1 MRWVPLADFRAESHA
16 PSMVALKDKDIIAIQ
31 AAYHES
37 GELSAADEVHKR
49 FRDRGRAR
57 TGMGA
62 HDRCVAPDRG
72 EASITLLVAFY
83 RTRQPV

>member
-37 GELSAADEVHKR
+37 GGLSAADEVRKR
-49 FRDRGRAR
+49 FRAIEGERAR
-57 TGMGA
+57 EWA
-62 HDRCVAPDRG
+62 RVIAAWRPI
-72 EASITLLVAFY
+72 EAKP
-83 RTRQPV
+83 R